1 MLIYV
6 DDIIVASSSSEI
18 VFFFALL
25 KDLRDNFALED
36 IGGLHCFLGIKAKEV
51 YDDLV
56 LP

>member
-18 VFFFALL
+18 VFFALL

-36 IGGLHCFLGIKAKEV
+36 IGGLHCFLGIKVKEV